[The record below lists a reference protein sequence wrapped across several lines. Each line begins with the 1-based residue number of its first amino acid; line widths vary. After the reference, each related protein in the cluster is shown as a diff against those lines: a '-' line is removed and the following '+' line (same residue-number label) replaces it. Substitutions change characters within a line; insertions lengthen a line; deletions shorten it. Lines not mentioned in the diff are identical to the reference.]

1 VSLVIVRNTETTILG
16 YGELEII
23 LTKSLNGTTFPLK
36 QVTYYPRF
44 YINLVLAERVANTR
58 IYINRRNYLLEEED
72 GTPICRLNPKSGIY
86 LIK

>member
-1 VSLVIVRNTETTILG
+1 VLLVIVRNTETTILG

-36 QVTYYPRF
+36 QVAYCPRF
-44 YINLVLAERVANTR
+44 YINLVLAERVAYIG

-72 GTPICRLNPKSGIY
+72 GTPIYRLNPKLGIY

>member
-1 VSLVIVRNTETTILG
+1 MLTE
-16 YGELEII
+16 
-23 LTKSLNGTTFPLK
+23 SLNGTTFPLK
-36 QVTYYPRF
+36 QVAYYPGF
-44 YINLVLAERVANTR
+44 YVNLVSAERAANAG

>member
-1 VSLVIVRNTETTILG
+1 MLTE
-16 YGELEII
+16 
-23 LTKSLNGTTFPLK
+23 SLNGTTFPLK

-44 YINLVLAERVANTR
+44 YINLVLAERIANTG

-72 GTPICRLNPKSGIY
+72 GTPIYRLNPKSGIY